1 MILLNLRGD
10 YQMKTSFETRR
21 VRKNLL
27 QDELI
32 NAKLYDN
39 QSFQHIL
46 DREIQRRMKYK
57 NNVEVNPKK

>member
-1 MILLNLRGD
+1 
-10 YQMKTSFETRR
+10 MKTSFETRR

-39 QSFQHIL
+39 QSFQYIL
-46 DREIQRRMKYK
+46 DREIQRRIKYK
-57 NNVEVNPKK
+57 SSLEVNPKKIDA